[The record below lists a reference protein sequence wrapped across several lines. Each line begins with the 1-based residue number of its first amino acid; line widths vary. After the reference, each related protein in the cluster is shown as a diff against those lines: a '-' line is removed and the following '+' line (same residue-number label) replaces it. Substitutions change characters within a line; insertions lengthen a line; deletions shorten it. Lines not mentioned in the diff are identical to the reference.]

1 MRGQRRRSAGAD
13 LQSHVASAR
22 DPRLERLIDSLPQHF
37 RSTIRLL
44 RQRSSPWLRMTAG
57 VLLVCGGLLGFLP
70 IMGFWMLPLGLV
82 LLADDVS
89 SELPNYRCWPVTNNA
104 TTVDAFAS
112 QSGPNY
118 PSPLMVSTW
127 LAGVPRQGS
136 TSGEGLHR

>member
-1 MRGQRRRSAGAD
+1 MRKQRRRSAGAD

-22 DPRLERLIDSLPQHF
+22 DPRLVRLIDSLPRHF

-70 IMGFWMLPLGLV
+70 IVGFWMLPLGLV

-89 SELPNYRCWPVTNNA
+89 ALRSARSRILDWIERRRPH
-104 TTVDAFAS
+104 
-112 QSGPNY
+112 
-118 PSPLMVSTW
+118 W
-127 LAGVPRQGS
+127 LARQPGRTARSPEQRVERPRPFDLQ
-136 TSGEGLHR
+136 THYRDAR

>member
-89 SELPNYRCWPVTNNA
+89 ALRSARSRILDWIEHRRPH
-104 TTVDAFAS
+104 
-112 QSGPNY
+112 
-118 PSPLMVSTW
+118 W
-127 LAGVPRQGS
+127 LVRQPES
-136 TSGEGLHR
+136 S